1 MFHACL
7 NLSALITFLGYVR
20 SEDTAVDYSNIDELA
35 EENEKF
41 VRIGLEVAQGSSKDV
56 DGNLSSLPFVK
67 NVL

>member
-7 NLSALITFLGYVR
+7 NLSGPFTFSGYVR